1 MDRYDDLLIKAREE
15 MMGKQ
20 PLRKGRDS
28 KQLFSQVWEQVIK
41 APQYTQEQMDS
52 YNRIAELQQQRQAQE
67 RQQAN
72 MSRTMAPQP
81 ADPFGQ
87 MNEGASLES
96 AAPFFRLFRL
106 SYFLLATP

>member
-41 APQYTQEQMDS
+41 APQNDPYGLMDS
-52 YNRIAELQQQRQAQE
+52 FAQQRQEQQ
-67 RQQAN
+67 RQ
-72 MSRTMAPQP
+72 SRGNFNTMAPQP

-96 AAPFFRLFRL
+96 AGQQPPTGMGANFSQGRSRNP
-106 SYFLLATP
+106 